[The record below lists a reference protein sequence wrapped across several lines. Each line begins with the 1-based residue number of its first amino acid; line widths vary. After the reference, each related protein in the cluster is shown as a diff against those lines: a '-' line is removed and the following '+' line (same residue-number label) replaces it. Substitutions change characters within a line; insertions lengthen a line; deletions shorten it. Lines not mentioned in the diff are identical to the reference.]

1 MGRLCRY
8 GRCEAAV
15 TEAVATKLV
24 LAIIV
29 ALVLWGFRQIHKL
42 SVEVAVLKE
51 SGKWAEVFA
60 EKLEASLGKRIDD
73 SEARQGARI
82 DGLAS
87 SVHELRDQVAS
98 LNGG

>member
-1 MGRLCRY
+1 MT
-8 GRCEAAV
+8 EAA
-15 TEAVATKLV
+15 ATKLV

-29 ALVLWGFRQIHKL
+29 ALVLWGFRQIHAL

-51 SGKWAEVFA
+51 QGKWATQIV
-60 EKLEASLGKRIDD
+60 EKIEASLGKRIDD

-87 SVHELRDQVAS
+87 KVQDVCTAI
-98 LNGG
+98 NGA